1 MEKCGQVL
9 MNPFGVWILSITPA
23 ALDVNGLNGI
33 IVTAAGILKEKTKMS
48 VLTSTV
54 VLLAP
59 LSQAEMEVN
68 DVQRGGV
75 CGGGVTV
82 LYVFAVR
89 KRISSL
95 CCDSSPLHTTPASF
109 LTLSSTAAPIILF
122 PHLVCLP
129 LSPALWSPGIR
140 VFIHPRPTPFS
151 NSITL
156 RPSLPLFF
164 LQLIM

>member
-1 MEKCGQVL
+1 MY
-9 MNPFGVWILSITPA
+9 A
-23 ALDVNGLNGI
+23 
-33 IVTAAGILKEKTKMS
+33 
-48 VLTSTV
+48 
-54 VLLAP
+54 
-59 LSQAEMEVN
+59 
-68 DVQRGGV
+68 
-75 CGGGVTV
+75 
-82 LYVFAVR
+82 FAVR

-140 VFIHPRPTPFS
+140 VFIYPRPTPFS

-156 RPSLPLFF
+156 RPSLPLFS
-164 LQLIM
+164 LQLIILKSLCACAIFPSYMQVRRAPQTCCRHRSSVQYFIIMSAIRIYLHSKLLKAEAHIYIYNIRDIKLIVCLIRAEKGLV